1 MCQWIRFESLPN
13 MLSHLYDNFCFLREF
28 PTWQFHNYLYWE
40 EVLVIT
46 YRNRIVHKKY
56 PKPTPFFLFKNNVLT
71 SESLEVPP
79 TSDKGPVSGP
89 SSFPFPFSGFF
100 WSFPVSGISA
110 FPFSGISAFPFSG
123 ISAFPFSGISSTPV
137 SFSGSIVSGFTSGL
151 SSVYFFSSKQF
162 RGKGQKTHRWGYFYF
177 VKKSNKLQVNKHI
190 PITNIDTM

>member
-1 MCQWIRFESLPN
+1 MFIQRIS
-13 MLSHLYDNFCFLREF
+13 
-28 PTWQFHNYLYWE
+28 YLTIPYL
-40 EVLVIT
+40 LVIVLG
-46 YRNRIVHKKY
+46 RSVSNHISQQNCSQKY
-56 PKPTPFFLFKNNVLT
+56 PKPTPFLFKNNVLT

-123 ISAFPFSGISSTPV
+123 ISSTPV

-151 SSVYFFSSKQF
+151 SSVYFFFRQNNLGEKDKRHTGEVIFFREKKQQAT
-162 RGKGQKTHRWGYFYF
+162 GKQTYPNHQY
-177 VKKSNKLQVNKHI
+177 
-190 PITNIDTM
+190 